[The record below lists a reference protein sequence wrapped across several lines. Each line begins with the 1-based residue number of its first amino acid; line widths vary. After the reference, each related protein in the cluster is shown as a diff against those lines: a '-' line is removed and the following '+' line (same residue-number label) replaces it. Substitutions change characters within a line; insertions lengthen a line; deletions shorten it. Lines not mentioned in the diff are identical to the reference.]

1 MNDST
6 IMLQP
11 GEAVALKEFVPPHMV
26 QIPLE
31 EYRRYIEATIKGP
44 TVEIALE
51 EYNRLK
57 EENTRLRGDIIQL
70 DFENRELRE
79 EIIRR
84 TEIKEAVQQEAG
96 KITELLKTVALKVN
110 LVSDSVTRK
119 EKTEESEVVRNGRI
133 RP

>member
-11 GEAVALKEFVPPHMV
+11 GEAVALKESVPPHMV

-79 EIIRR
+79 EINRR

>member
-1 MNDST
+1 MSREEH
-6 IMLQP
+6 IEP
-11 GEAVALKEFVPPHMV
+11 LKELVGWNGFTPPHMV

-57 EENTRLRGDIIQL
+57 EENTRLHGDIIQL

-79 EIIRR
+79 EINRR

>member
-1 MNDST
+1 MSREEH
-6 IMLQP
+6 IEP
-11 GEAVALKEFVPPHMV
+11 LKDLVGWKGFTPPHMV

-51 EYNRLK
+51 EYNRLR
-57 EENTRLRGDIIQL
+57 EENTRLRGDIIRL

-79 EIIRR
+79 EINRR

-110 LVSDSVTRK
+110 LVPDSVTRK
-119 EKTEESEVVRNGRI
+119 DKTEESEVMRNGRI
-133 RP
+133 